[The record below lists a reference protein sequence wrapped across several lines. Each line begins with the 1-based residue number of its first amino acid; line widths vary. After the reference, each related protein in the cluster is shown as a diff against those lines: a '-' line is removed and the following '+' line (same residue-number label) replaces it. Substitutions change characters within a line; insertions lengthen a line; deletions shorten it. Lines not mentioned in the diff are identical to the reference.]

1 MKTWLTAIGIS
12 VALALALAVIFFIT
26 VASLLPVESPSGAPK
41 PSPAPAPKPSPA
53 PAPKPSPRLQV
64 TGEQSFSVAYG
75 SGGSISTTRA
85 SGTWL
90 TDVERTSL
98 GRFVATVTDLT
109 GREDAE
115 VSCEISDGSAE
126 VIRRTATGPYSMA
139 ICTY

>member
-26 VASLLPVESPSGAPK
+26 VASLLPVESPSG
-41 PSPAPAPKPSPA
+41 APKPSPA